1 MALVNRIAR
10 LFKADLHAILDR
22 IEEPAQLLKQAV
34 RDMEEA
40 LAGSEQRL
48 EAMAREQE
56 ALLARR
62 AAIERELSGL
72 EQELDLCFAAHKEE
86 LARGVV
92 RRKLES
98 QRLLQ
103 HLEARHDANERQLAE
118 LRARQ
123 LRNRAALE
131 TMQQKAAIFSTYAP
145 ANGDPVFD
153 DYGGSGRTLAL
164 ADEEIEVAFLREQ
177 HARRTP

>member
-72 EQELDLCFAAHKEE
+72 EQELDLCFAAHKAE

-177 HARRTP
+177 QARRTP

>member
-1 MALVNRIAR
+1 MALVNRIVR
-10 LFKADLHAILDR
+10 LFKADLHAVLDR
-22 IEEPAQLLKQAV
+22 VEEPAQLLKQAV

-40 LAGSEQRL
+40 LAASEQRL
-48 EAMAREQE
+48 VAMAQEQE

-62 AAIERELSGL
+62 ASIERGLNGL
-72 EQELDLCFAAHKEE
+72 EQELDLCFASHKEE
-86 LARGVV
+86 LARGLV

-103 HLEARHDANERQLAE
+103 HLEARHRANSSQLAE

-131 TMQQKAAIFSTYAP
+131 TMQQKAAIFGTRAP
-145 ANGDPVFD
+145 VNGESVFED
-153 DYGGSGRTLAL
+153 CGGSGRNLAL
-164 ADEEIEVAFLREQ
+164 ADDEIEVAFLREQ
-177 HARRTP
+177 QARRSS